1 MTARQRTYLVT
12 GASGFLGRHVVTAI
26 RASEPHS
33 RIVALV
39 RDPAAESIRALSY
52 LKGVELVAGSPV
64 DPESWKDDAR
74 LSDLDGIYHLAAEVK
89 HSRADTGPMYRLNV
103 DGTLAVVRVAH
114 TKGARVVFVSTSGTV
129 GCSTKADDAPD
140 ENASYCETIVRGWP
154 YYASKIEAEQK
165 SRKLAAELGVELVIV
180 RPPVL
185 LGPGDHRFRS
195 IGNVLRVLRGRLPFV
210 VTGGMNF
217 VDIRDAAAAM
227 VAAMHHPSPRPVYN
241 LPGTASSL
249 DGFFR
254 RVARLA
260 GIKPSWR
267 VLPSGV
273 VWMLARMN
281 EIAGK
286 PLHILPDPV
295 VIEMAGHYWGISSR
309 YAAADLGFSTRDPDE
324 TIADTI
330 EWIRGASG
338 AVVRA

>member
-1 MTARQRTYLVT
+1 MTAQPRSYLVT
-12 GASGFLGRHVVTAI
+12 GATGFLGRHVVTAI
-26 RASEPHS
+26 RANEPDS
-33 RIVALV
+33 RIFALV
-39 RDPAAESIRALSY
+39 RDPAAASLRPLSY

-64 DPESWKDDAR
+64 EPAGWQDDAR

-89 HSRADTGPMYRLNV
+89 HSRADTAEMNRLNV
-103 DGTLAVVRVAH
+103 DGTLAVVRFAH
-114 TKGARVVFVSTSGTV
+114 AKAARIVFVSTSGTV

-140 ENASYCETIVRGWP
+140 ENASFCEATARGWP
-154 YYASKIEAEQK
+154 YYMSKIEAEK
-165 SRKLAAELGVELVIV
+165 RSRELADELGVELVVV

-195 IGNVLRVLRGRLPFV
+195 IGNVMRVLRGRLPFV

-260 GIKPSWR
+260 GIEPSWR
-267 VLPSGV
+267 VLPSSL
-273 VWMLARMN
+273 VWMLARAN

-309 YAAADLGFSTRDPDE
+309 YAAADLNYSTRDPDE

-330 EWIRGASG
+330 EWIRQASG
-338 AVVRA
+338 AAAQA